1 MAQLEQLEQVLSE
14 LATKEAQL
22 VRQLQQ
28 QHQQVNP
35 QQQEQQQQQAS
46 LQQPQQQQQQPTRTS
61 EQPFEIVE
69 PEPQTRHSPY
79 QCRHMLLVLKDLSLL
94 PGSIQW
100 LKQNGPACYAT
111 SSHLTIAF
119 PSAEPVKASR
129 QDAVNNP
136 QLKEILSSVPNSSV
150 CLFGFSP
157 IQMTRGCVTLCQQ
170 PAPETG
176 RVADVVAIAGCEALN
191 RREFE
196 APDYVPLLEEIL
208 LKEAIQPVI
217 MMK

>member
-28 QHQQVNP
+28 Q
-35 QQQEQQQQQAS
+35 QQQQQVN

-150 CLFGFSP
+150 CLFGFST